1 MTTMCV
7 AEGKRELEENRDKC
21 KKELE
26 DLLLAREEQLR
37 PAREARRRI
46 QHLKHLV
53 TVKTKKLAAE
63 KERLKKLKSKVD
75 HLRSHDWPLRAQ
87 QLGGEKEETIVQMEK
102 EKDKME
108 RSKKRSHAKTT
119 IAFKD
124 YVEGNVKF
132 NESTRMWTIMNMCL
146 PTFGGSVVDDPDDSA
161 PLKERFRIFWVVLE
175 RLRLA
180 WAGREPFFLHPMG
193 ISGMTVFI
201 ERDHEMIPLSEG
213 PMLNGAIDSL
223 NENIKHIMDLFD
235 KKIQLP
241 MFMHFDT
248 SEHEWDNVC
257 DNVYSTKDSGDR
269 TSSPVV
275 CPSENESDTDS
286 GVILWE

>member
-1 MTTMCV
+1 MYQNVPHSIDQGMTEM
-7 AEGKRELEENRDKC
+7 GKEELEENRDRC
-21 KKELE
+21 KQELE
-26 DLLLAREEQLR
+26 ALLLAREERSR

-63 KERLKKLKSKVD
+63 KERLKKLKLKAEHS
-75 HLRSHDWPLRAQ
+75 RSYCWPLRIQ
-87 QLGGEKEETIVQMEK
+87 QLREKKEETTAQMEK
-102 EKDKME
+102 ERDKME

-124 YVEGNVKF
+124 YVESNIKF
-132 NESTRMWTIMNMCL
+132 NESTRVWTVMNIGL
-146 PTFGGSVVDDPDDSA
+146 PAFGGVADDPDDPI
-161 PLKERFRIFWVVLE
+161 PLKERFRMFWVVLE

-180 WAGREPFFLHPMG
+180 WVGREPFFLHPTG
-193 ISGMTVFI
+193 INGMTVFI
-201 ERDHEMIPLSEG
+201 EREHKMLPLSEG
-213 PMLNGAIDSL
+213 LMLNEAIDSL
-223 NENIKHIMDLFD
+223 NENIKHIMNLFD
-235 KKIQLP
+235 RKIQLP

-257 DNVYSTKDSGDR
+257 NDDE
-269 TSSPVV
+269 TSSVV